1 MKVRK
6 MVVNKT
12 YEKLL
17 NEIKAINIV
26 EYKKPIPKNDVE
38 KDLLRRLEI
47 SNCFSDCFK
56 IYTDL
61 KKQVVTQEEYKI
73 AIFKY
78 YAGIT
83 NSKKLGFQNI
93 TQYLKM
99 FCRREFTLD
108 EIEKYNLLFIDFF
121 KHRVLYRNIKGYL
134 MQEIYKIAILEQSLK
149 CDKIEKLG
157 LIESNLLDFG
167 FAVDFVSKVRVNPN
181 LEIYSYLHITKHSFY
196 NSNPIASKMAKT
208 WIYARDT
215 KGNKVMFDR
224 WEGSSD
230 ITLEYLDSYKHLDI
244 EVVELTNNWDVPKD
258 PSVLVKDYFD
268 IFDRPFKMRTQDYKS
283 KTEGNTTIFESIILD
298 TLLKFDDEIVTLTTA
313 Y

>member
-26 EYKKPIPKNDVE
+26 EFKKPIPKNDVE

-61 KKQVVTQEEYKI
+61 NKSVVTQEEYKT

-99 FCRREFTLD
+99 FCKEFTLD
-108 EIEKYNLLFIDFF
+108 EIKNHNLLFIDFF

-134 MQEIYKIAILEQSLK
+134 MQEIYKVALLEQSLK

-157 LIESNLLDFG
+157 LIESHLLDFG
-167 FAVDFVSKVRVNPN
+167 FAVDFVSKVRVNQN

-196 NSNPIASKMAKT
+196 TSNPIASKMAKT
-208 WIYARDT
+208 WIYARDSR
-215 KGNKVMFDR
+215 GNKVYFDR
-224 WEGSSD
+224 CEGNSD
-230 ITLEYLDSYKHLDI
+230 IILEYLDSYKHLDI
-244 EVVELTNNWDVPKD
+244 EVFELTDNWNVPKD
-258 PSVLVKDYFD
+258 ASVLVKDYFA
-268 IFDRPFKMRTQDYKS
+268 IFDRPGSMRMQDYKS
-283 KTEGNTTIFESIILD
+283 KSEGNTPIFDSIFLD
-298 TLLKFDDEIVTLTTA
+298 TLLKFDDEILTLTTA

>member
-6 MVVNKT
+6 MVENKT
-12 YEKLL
+12 YIELL
-17 NEIKAINIV
+17 EEIKSIELV
-26 EYKKPIPKNDVE
+26 EFKKPIPKSDIE

-56 IYTDL
+56 VYVDL
-61 KKQVVTQEEYKI
+61 QKQVVTQEEYKI

-83 NSKKLGFQNI
+83 NSRKLGYQNI
-93 TQYLKM
+93 SKYLNMYCK
-99 FCRREFTLD
+99 EFTAD
-108 EIEKYNLLFIDFF
+108 EIKNYNLLFIDFF
-121 KHRVLYRNIKGYL
+121 KHRVLFRNIKGYL
-134 MQEIYKIAILEQSLK
+134 MQEIYKIALLEQSLK

-167 FAVDFVSKVRVNPN
+167 FAVDFVSKVRVNEN
-181 LEIYSYLHITKHSFY
+181 LEIYSYLHITKHSY
-196 NSNPIASKMAKT
+196 YKSNLIATKMAKT
-208 WIYARDT
+208 WIYAKDSN
-215 KGNKVMFDR
+215 GNKIGFDR

-230 ITLEYLDSYKHLDI
+230 ITLKYLDSYKHLEI
-244 EVVELTNNWDVPKD
+244 KVVELTDNWNVPAD
-258 PSVLVKDYFD
+258 PAELVKDYFD

-298 TLLKFDDEIVTLTTA
+298 TLLKFDEEIVTLTTA

>member
-6 MVVNKT
+6 MVENKT
-12 YEKLL
+12 YKELL
-17 NEIKAINIV
+17 DEIKSIEII
-26 EYKKPIPKNDVE
+26 EFKKPIPKNDVE

-56 IYTDL
+56 VYVDL
-61 KKQVVTQEEYKI
+61 QKQIVTQDEYKT

-83 NSKKLGFQNI
+83 NSKKLGYQNI
-93 TQYLKM
+93 SKYLSMYCK
-99 FCRREFTLD
+99 EFTAD
-108 EIEKYNLLFIDFF
+108 EIKNHNLLFIDFF

-157 LIESNLLDFG
+157 LLESNLLDFG
-167 FAVDFVSKVRVNPN
+167 FAVDFVSKVRVNEN

-196 NSNPIASKMAKT
+196 KSNPISSKMAKT
-208 WIYARDT
+208 WIYAKDAN
-215 KGNKVMFDR
+215 GNKISFDR

-230 ITLEYLDSYKHLDI
+230 ITLKYLDSYKHLDI
-244 EVVELTNNWDVPKD
+244 KVVELTDDWNVPAE
-258 PSVLVKDYFD
+258 PAELVKDYFD

-298 TLLKFDDEIVTLTTA
+298 TLLKFDDEILTLTTA